1 MEINQH
7 YFSVK
12 TILYPFALS
21 LALCAAHGATAQ
33 TRSTTSA
40 PKTDSVML
48 SETTYGDYLVRK
60 YEVRSNAD
68 AGYELYYP
76 ISNSNLS
83 SSFDGNAR
91 SMERLNDFLTSI
103 DRDSLMSVH
112 SITITGYASPDGPLA
127 LNQRLARGRAQSL
140 KAYVDRK
147 YRLSQKYDVRINS
160 QALGWDAARA
170 AVAAANFSD
179 RQNVLN
185 IIDQRQDRTATE
197 SRLKAMPTVWT
208 YLADNILPSLRYADI
223 SIEYTDRRIVERRT
237 LIPQPEVVIVEEEE
251 EVCDPCACIDVEA
264 AINGLIVE
272 MPDVPVDF

>member
-1 MEINQH
+1 
-7 YFSVK
+7 
-12 TILYPFALS
+12 
-21 LALCAAHGATAQ
+21 
-33 TRSTTSA
+33 
-40 PKTDSVML
+40 ML

-60 YEVRSNAD
+60 YEVRNNAD

-112 SITITGYASPDGPLA
+112 AITITGYASPDGPLA
-127 LNQRLARGRAQSL
+127 LNERLARGRAQSL

-170 AVAAANFSD
+170 AVAAANFPD

-185 IIDQRQDRTATE
+185 IIDQRQDRMATE
-197 SRLKAMPTVWT
+197 SRLKAMPAVWT

-223 SIEYTDRRIVERRT
+223 TIQYTDRRIVERRT

-251 EVCDPCACIDVEA
+251 ICDPCACVDVEA